1 MIKCNDE
8 NKYKSSITFN
18 SKPISVIIKMSRSNK
33 KSENILHLLIPLKLF
48 YYYIYQIIY
57 RFIKLTIYEIMWK
70 RAYGLILSVLI
81 FTNIIE
87 ILQME
92 LGGRKNLIIF
102 NDNAIKLRV

>member
-1 MIKCNDE
+1 M
-8 NKYKSSITFN
+8 
-18 SKPISVIIKMSRSNK
+18 
-33 KSENILHLLIPLKLF
+33 L
-48 YYYIYQIIY
+48 
-57 RFIKLTIYEIMWK
+57 K

-102 NDNAIKLRV
+102 IYLMITLLSWEYKYQEDKKDIIYELYNIDISEIWKKRANANMLGYFIKKNDKKKQKSKKWNF